1 MSLIL
6 FKICFFYAVKKH
18 VIFKCQNKFSLKS
31 HDLTKDALRK
41 EISLWLRKKEE
52 GTIFPYQSVLSKGNT
67 SRSIIFYKN
76 LQHLSLNPEFSQ
88 KYQFMLN
95 KQKLIG
101 NKHEKFDL
109 AILALEPNF
118 LASISRPKSSFSKL
132 SCKIM
137 GSTLTVVAK

>member
-1 MSLIL
+1 M
-6 FKICFFYAVKKH
+6 
-18 VIFKCQNKFSLKS
+18 
-31 HDLTKDALRK
+31 
-41 EISLWLRKKEE
+41 WLRKKEE
-52 GTIFPYQSVLSKGNT
+52 GTIFPYYSVLKGNT
-67 SRSIIFYKN
+67 MRDQSSYKN

-118 LASISRPKSSFSKL
+118 LALFQGQRAHSKSYL
-132 SCKIM
+132 
-137 GSTLTVVAK
+137 AKSWGAH